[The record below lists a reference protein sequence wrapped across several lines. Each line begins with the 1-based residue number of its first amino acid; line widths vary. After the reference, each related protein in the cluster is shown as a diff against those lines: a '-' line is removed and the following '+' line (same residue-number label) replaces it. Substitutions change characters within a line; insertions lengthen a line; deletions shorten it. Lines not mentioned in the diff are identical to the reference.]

1 MLAFVIQLGY
11 LYGKTIFNV
20 TPSISLDIKLQKSMK
35 IYALVLNFLE
45 YFHWRIIQRYIII
58 GKTGETIPKP
68 IFNEIEHIFL

>member
-1 MLAFVIQLGY
+1 
-11 LYGKTIFNV
+11 
-20 TPSISLDIKLQKSMK
+20 MK